1 MREFKPKIDKRSF
14 PKRFLLKYVYL
25 LVIGVSLLFG
35 VSYSATFF
43 VQNKTIATGSL
54 STGSLTVTFTDGSIN
69 ARGLLAPEND
79 HEGLK
84 LFSKSI
90 VINNTSDI
98 GGIVELSLDRISG
111 ISLSNLN
118 YAVIVNNS
126 IVETNSVP
134 NTGKIY
140 TTAIMANDSIDVEV
154 RLWPDIDYLGDDT
167 FVGNIETNI
176 KYFGEVASDN
186 NNLAGK
192 YVNFNCNGNNCEVW
206 RIVKIEDGRL
216 VLTRQSDY
224 SGATGRVNSHRYNPN
239 LTFNDDSLIT
249 SVSTDNKNVYLLR
262 TVKINGGSGTISN
275 PYTLTND
282 TLVEGDKKVLAEITY
297 VYDDNTLIA
306 KQNIY
311 ANQTN
316 YISQIVEPHFVEWLD
331 SNDNSYDFGDVIDFT
346 VDKTLVLH
354 REIWADQLS
363 YSNSVSGFNCADVQC
378 ALETLFELEDEN

>member
-1 MREFKPKIDKRSF
+1 MREFKPKSDRRSF

-35 VSYSATFF
+35 VSYSMTFF

-54 STGSLTVTFTDGSIN
+54 STSSLTITFTDGSIN
-69 ARGLLAPEND
+69 ARGLLAPESN

-84 LFSKSI
+84 LFSKSM
-90 VINNTSDI
+90 VINNTSNV

-118 YAVIVNNS
+118 YAIIVNNS
-126 IVETNSVP
+126 LVETNQVP

-216 VLTRQSDY
+216 VLTRQNDY
-224 SGATGRVNSHRYNPN
+224 SGATSRVNSHRYNPN
-239 LTFNDDSLIT
+239 LSFNDDSLIT

-262 TVKINGGSGTISN
+262 TVKISGGSGTISN

-282 TLVEGDKKVLAEITY
+282 TLVESDKKILAEITY

-331 SNDNSYDFGDVIDFT
+331 SNENSYDFGDIIDFNT
-346 VDKTLVLH
+346 DKTLVLH

-363 YSNSVSGFNCADVQC
+363 YSNSVSSFNCADVQC
-378 ALETLFELEDEN
+378 ALEALFELEDEN

>member
-54 STGSLTVTFTDGSIN
+54 TVTFTDGSIN

-84 LFSKSI
+84 LFSKSM
-90 VINNTSDI
+90 VINNTSNV

-118 YAVIVNNS
+118 YAIIVNNS
-126 IVETNSVP
+126 LVETNQVP

-140 TTAIMANDSIDVEV
+140 TTAIMANDSINVEV
-154 RLWPDIDYLGDDT
+154 RLWPDTNYLGDDT

-176 KYFGEVASDN
+176 KYFGEVATDN

-192 YVNFNCNGNNCEVW
+192 YINFNCNGNNCEVW

-224 SGATGRVNSHRYNPN
+224 SDATGRVNSHRYNPN

-262 TVKINGGSGTISN
+262 TVKISGGSGTISN

-331 SNDNSYDFGDVIDFT
+331 SNDHSYDFGDVIDFT

>member
-35 VSYSATFF
+35 VSYSMTFF

-54 STGSLTVTFTDGSIN
+54 TTDNLTVTFSDGSIN
-69 ARGLLAPEND
+69 ARDLLAPETNQ
-79 HEGLK
+79 EGLK
-84 LFSKSI
+84 LFSKS
-90 VINNTSDI
+90 VIISNTSNAN
-98 GGIVELSLDRISG
+98 GIVEVSLDRISG
-111 ISLSNLN
+111 ISLDNLN

-126 IVETNSVP
+126 LVETNQVP
-134 NTGKIY
+134 STGKIY
-140 TTAIMANDSIDVEV
+140 TTAIMANDSINVEV
-154 RLWPDIDYLGDDT
+154 RLWPDVNYLGEDT
-167 FVGNIETNI
+167 FVGNIETDI
-176 KYFGEVASDN
+176 KYLGEVAADS
-186 NNLAGK
+186 NNLVGK
-192 YVNFNCNGNNCEVW
+192 YVNFNCNDNNCEVW

-216 VLTRQSDY
+216 VLTRQNDY
-224 SGATGRVNSHRYNPN
+224 SGATSRVNSYRYNPN
-239 LTFNDDSLIT
+239 LSFNDDSLIT

-262 TVKINGGSGTISN
+262 TVKISGGSGTIGN

-282 TLVEGDKKVLAEITY
+282 TLIEGDKKILAEITY
-297 VYDDNTLIA
+297 VYDNNTLIA

-331 SNDNSYDFGDVIDFT
+331 SNDNSYDLGDVIDFT

-378 ALETLFELEDEN
+378 ALEALFELEDEN